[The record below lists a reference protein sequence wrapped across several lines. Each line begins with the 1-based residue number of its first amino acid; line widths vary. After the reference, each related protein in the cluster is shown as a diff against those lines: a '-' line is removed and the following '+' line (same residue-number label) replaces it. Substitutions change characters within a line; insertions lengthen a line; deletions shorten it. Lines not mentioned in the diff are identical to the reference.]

1 MMKKQKICIIG
12 GSLTGLVT
20 AISLSKLNFEIDLIT
35 GNFVNNLKSSRTITV
50 SENNFHFLNKLNIS
64 KLLKKEIW
72 ICSKMKLYTESES
85 GNFSEIF
92 ELNKEGKNENI
103 FYILENSKI
112 MSLMLNK
119 IKKIK
124 SISLKKNKIVSSINN
139 SGLLKSVKFNNNI
152 SKYSLVIICTGYN
165 SSLVR
170 NIFNDKMIEN
180 LYKEFAVT
188 TIINHKPFRNN
199 IARQIFL
206 DESIFAMLPI
216 SKTKTSIVWSL
227 KNFMKEKNNSFLK
240 KRIKIYASKYL
251 KEIKFNSK
259 IEKNDLNLL
268 IRNKYY
274 LNRTLLFGDALHS
287 MHPFI
292 GQSFNMTLRDLI
304 CLEKILAEKINL
316 GLDIGSSDV
325 LSEFSDA
332 TKSRNFSF
340 SIGSDILKN
349 VLSFKKA
356 RNDIFKILNKSN
368 LAKNII
374 FDVADKG
381 LRF

>member
-1 MMKKQKICIIG
+1 MKKQKICIIG

-35 GNFVNNLKSSRTITV
+35 GNFVNNSKSSRTITV

-188 TIINHKPFRNN
+188 TIINHKPFKNN

-304 CLEKILAEKINL
+304 CLEKILEEKINL

-325 LSEFSDA
+325 LSEFSDV

>member
-251 KEIKFNSK
+251 EEIKFNSK
-259 IEKNDLNLL
+259 IDKNDLNLL

-304 CLEKILAEKINL
+304 CLEKILEEKINL

-325 LSEFSDA
+325 LSEFSDV

>member
-188 TIINHKPFRNN
+188 TIINHKPFKNN

-304 CLEKILAEKINL
+304 CLEKILEEKINL
-316 GLDIGSSDV
+316 GLDIGGSDV
-325 LSEFSDA
+325 LSEFSDV

>member
-1 MMKKQKICIIG
+1 MKRQKICIIG

-292 GQSFNMTLRDLI
+292 GQGFNMTLRDLI
-304 CLEKILAEKINL
+304 CLEKILEEKINL

-325 LSEFSDA
+325 LSEFSDV

>member
-188 TIINHKPFRNN
+188 TIINHKPFKNN

-325 LSEFSDA
+325 LSEFSDV

>member
-240 KRIKIYASKYL
+240 KRIKIHASKYL

-304 CLEKILAEKINL
+304 CLEKILEEKINL

-325 LSEFSDA
+325 LSEFSDV

>member
-1 MMKKQKICIIG
+1 MMKRQKICIIG
-12 GSLTGLVT
+12 GNLTGLVT
-20 AISLSKLNFEIDLIT
+20 AISLSKLNFEIDLVT
-35 GNFVNNLKSSRTITV
+35 GNFSNNLKSSRTIAV

-64 KLLKKEIW
+64 KLLKKKIW
-72 ICSKMKLYTESES
+72 ICSKMKLYSESE
-85 GNFSEIF
+85 NEDFLEIF
-92 ELNKEGKNENI
+92 ELNKEDKNKNI

-112 MSLMLNK
+112 TSLMLNK

-124 SISLKKNKIVSSINN
+124 SISLKKNKSVSAIND
-139 SGLLKSVKFNNNI
+139 SGLLKSVKFNNNV
-152 SKYSLVIICTGYN
+152 SKYNLVIICTGYN

-170 NIFNDKMIEN
+170 NLFNDKMIEN

-188 TIINHKPFRNN
+188 TIINHKSFKNN
-199 IARQIFL
+199 VARQIFL

-216 SKTKTSIVWSL
+216 SKNKTSIVWSL
-227 KNFMKEKNNSFLK
+227 KNFMKEKSNSFLK
-240 KRIKIYASKYL
+240 KRIKFYAEKYL
-251 KEIKFNSK
+251 KKIQFNYG
-259 IEKNDLNLL
+259 IEKKDLNFM

-274 LNRTLLFGDALHS
+274 FNRTLLFGDALHL

-292 GQSFNMTLRDLI
+292 GQSFNMTLRDLK
-304 CLEKILAEKINL
+304 CLKKILQEKINL
-316 GLDIGSSDV
+316 GLDIGSPDV
-325 LSEFSDA
+325 LSEFSDE
-332 TKSRNFSF
+332 TKPRNFSF

-356 RNDIFKILNKSN
+356 RNDMLKILNKSN
-368 LAKNII
+368 FAKNII

>member
-12 GSLTGLVT
+12 GNLTGLVT

-35 GNFVNNLKSSRTITV
+35 GNFSNNLKSSRTIAV

-64 KLLKKEIW
+64 KILKKETW
-72 ICSKMKLYTESES
+72 ICSKMKLYSESE
-85 GNFSEIF
+85 NEDFLEIF
-92 ELNKEGKNENI
+92 ELNKEDKNKNI

-112 MSLMLNK
+112 TSLMLNK

-124 SISLKKNKIVSSINN
+124 SISLKKNKSVSAIND
-139 SGLLKSVKFNNNI
+139 SGLLKSVKFNNNV
-152 SKYSLVIICTGYN
+152 SKYNLVIICTGYN

-170 NIFNDKMIEN
+170 NLFDDKMIEN

-188 TIINHKPFRNN
+188 TIINHKHFKNN

-216 SKTKTSIVWSL
+216 SKNKTSIVWSL
-227 KNFMKEKNNSFLK
+227 KNFMKEKSNSFLK
-240 KRIKIYASKYL
+240 KRIKFYAKKYL
-251 KEIKFNSK
+251 KKIQFNYG
-259 IEKNDLNLL
+259 IEKKDLNFM

-274 LNRTLLFGDALHS
+274 FNRTLLFGDALHL

-292 GQSFNMTLRDLI
+292 GQSFNMTLRDLK
-304 CLEKILAEKINL
+304 CLKKILQEKINL
-316 GLDIGSSDV
+316 GLDIGSPDV
-325 LSEFSDA
+325 LSEFSDE
-332 TKSRNFSF
+332 TKPRNFSF

-356 RNDIFKILNKSN
+356 RNDMLKILNKSN
-368 LAKNII
+368 FAKNII

>member
-1 MMKKQKICIIG
+1 MKKQKICIIG
-12 GSLTGLVT
+12 SGVTGLAT
-20 AISLSKLNFEIDLIT
+20 AICLSKLNCEIDLIT
-35 GNFVNNLKSSRTITV
+35 GNIVENYKSSRTIAI
-50 SENNFHFLNKLNIS
+50 SENNFYFLNKLNIS
-64 KLLKKEIW
+64 KFLKKEAW
-72 ICSKMKLYTESES
+72 ACSKLKLYTETKS
-85 GNFSEIF
+85 GKFLEIF
-92 ELNKEGKNENI
+92 ELNKEDKNENI

-112 MSLMLNK
+112 INLMLHK

-188 TIINHKPFRNN
+188 TIINHKPFKNN

-304 CLEKILAEKINL
+304 CLEKILEEKINL

-325 LSEFSDA
+325 LSEFSDV
-332 TKSRNFSF
+332 TKPRNFSF

>member
-35 GNFVNNLKSSRTITV
+35 GNFVNNSKSSRTITV

-170 NIFNDKMIEN
+170 NIFNDQMIEN

-188 TIINHKPFRNN
+188 TIINHKPFKNN

-304 CLEKILAEKINL
+304 CLEKILEEKINL

-325 LSEFSDA
+325 LSEFSDV

>member
-170 NIFNDKMIEN
+170 NIFNDKRIEN

-188 TIINHKPFRNN
+188 TIINHKPFKNN

-227 KNFMKEKNNSFLK
+227 KNFMKEKNNSFFK

-251 KEIKFNSK
+251 REIKFNSK

-304 CLEKILAEKINL
+304 CLEKILEEKINL

-325 LSEFSDA
+325 LAEFSDV
-332 TKSRNFSF
+332 TKPRNFSF

-349 VLSFKKA
+349 FLSFKKA

>member
-103 FYILENSKI
+103 FYILENSRI

-188 TIINHKPFRNN
+188 TIINHKPFKNN

-304 CLEKILAEKINL
+304 CLEKILEEKINL

-325 LSEFSDA
+325 LSEFSDV

>member
-1 MMKKQKICIIG
+1 MIKKQKICIIG

-227 KNFMKEKNNSFLK
+227 KNFMKKKNNSFLK

-325 LSEFSDA
+325 LSEFSDV

>member
-35 GNFVNNLKSSRTITV
+35 GNFVNNSKSSRTITV

-188 TIINHKPFRNN
+188 TIINHKPFKNN

-325 LSEFSDA
+325 LSEFSDV

>member
-170 NIFNDKMIEN
+170 NIFNDQMIEN

-188 TIINHKPFRNN
+188 TIINHKPFKNN

-304 CLEKILAEKINL
+304 CLEKILQEKINL
-316 GLDIGSSDV
+316 GLDIGSSNV
-325 LSEFSDA
+325 LSEFSDV